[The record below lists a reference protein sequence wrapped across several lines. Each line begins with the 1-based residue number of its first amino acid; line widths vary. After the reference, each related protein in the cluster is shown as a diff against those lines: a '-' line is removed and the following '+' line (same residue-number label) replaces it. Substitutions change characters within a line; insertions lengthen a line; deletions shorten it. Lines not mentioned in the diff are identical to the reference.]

1 MTKRGIALPD
11 VGARWAEA
19 LRRRYLFCAAK
30 RIAADFGVDVRTAK
44 NWLGGQAPLAAYYQ
58 IAWRLFGIDFIV
70 ETLSPFPN
78 VDRQNLDAEFD
89 ACRKHI
95 AALREYALK
104 GLLK

>member
-1 MTKRGIALPD
+1 MPKRDAILPD
-11 VGARWAEA
+11 VGARWADA
-19 LRRRYLFCAAK
+19 LRRRYIFCAAK
-30 RIAADFGVDVRTAK
+30 RIAADFDVDVRTAK
-44 NWLGGQAPLAAYYQ
+44 GWLGGQAPMAAYYQ
-58 IAWRLFGIDFIV
+58 IAWQRFGIDFIV

-78 VDRQNLDAEFD
+78 VDRQSLDAEFD